1 MATNNNL
8 IKIEKRVPGTLVLEF
23 HDFQNYQNKLR
34 IAIEH
39 NQEFRLVPLNLVLGM
54 FLIPTTLGAYRN
66 GMFTMPQA
74 DKEKVFAAAAEQGL
88 YLGTDGDK
96 APEKQPAVMYSELE
110 IRDALKTSKIK
121 VVNDIIAKGSKAQ
134 KQYLVTI
141 AREEVANLKQKTI
154 EIIEGGLGISLQEGV
169 E

>member
-1 MATNNNL
+1 MADNNL

-54 FLIPTTLGAYRN
+54 FLIPMTLAAYRN
-66 GMFTMPQA
+66 GMFTMPQT

-88 YLGTDGDK
+88 YLSQDGGK
-96 APEKQPAVMYSELE
+96 APDKQPAVMFSESE
-110 IRDALKTSKIK
+110 IRDAIK
-121 VVNDIIAKGSKAQ
+121 NGKMKVITDIIAKGSKAQ

-141 AREEVANLKQKTI
+141 AREEIANLKQKTI
-154 EIIEGGLGISLQEGV
+154 ETIEGGLGISLQEGV

>member
-1 MATNNNL
+1 MANDL
-8 IKIEKRVPGTLVLEF
+8 IKIEKRVPGTLVLQF

-34 IAIEH
+34 IGIEH

-54 FLIPTTLGAYRN
+54 FLIPTTLMAYRN

-96 APEKQPAVMYSELE
+96 APEKQPAVMYGELE

-134 KQYLVTI
+134 KQYLVTV
-141 AREEVANLKQKTI
+141 AREEVGNLKQKTI

>member
-1 MATNNNL
+1 MADL

-23 HDFQNYQNKLR
+23 HDFQNFQNKLR
-34 IAIEH
+34 ITIEH
-39 NQEFRLVPLNLVLGM
+39 NQEFRLVPMNLVLGM
-54 FLIPTTLGAYRN
+54 FLIPQTLGAYRS
-66 GMFTMPQA
+66 GMFTMPQK

-88 YLGTDGDK
+88 YLSQDGGS
-96 APEKQPAVMYSELE
+96 APDKQPEVMFSDAQ
-110 IRDALKTSKIK
+110 IREALRTGKIK
-121 VVNDIIAKGSKAQ
+121 VVNDIIAKGNSAQ

-141 AREEVANLKQKTI
+141 AREEIGNLKQKTI

>member
-1 MATNNNL
+1 MADL

-23 HDFQNYQNKLR
+23 HDFQNFQNKLR
-34 IAIEH
+34 ITIEH
-39 NQEFRLVPLNLVLGM
+39 NQEFRLVPMNLVLGM
-54 FLIPTTLGAYRN
+54 FLIPQTLGAYRS
-66 GMFTMPQA
+66 GMFTMPQK

-88 YLGTDGDK
+88 YLSQDGGG
-96 APEKQPAVMYSELE
+96 APEKQPEVMFSDAQ
-110 IRDALKTSKIK
+110 IRDALRTGKIK
-121 VVNDIIAKGSKAQ
+121 VVNDIIAKGNSAQ

-141 AREEVANLKQKTI
+141 AREEIGNLKQKTI

>member
-1 MATNNNL
+1 MAENNL

-54 FLIPTTLGAYRN
+54 FLIPTTLAAYRN
-66 GMFTMPQA
+66 GMFTMPQS

-88 YLGTDGDK
+88 YLSQDGGK
-96 APEKQPAVMYSELE
+96 APDKQPAVMYSEAE
-110 IRDALKTSKIK
+110 IRDAIKTGKMK
-121 VVNDIIAKGSKAQ
+121 VINDIIAKGNKAQ

-141 AREEVANLKQKTI
+141 AREEIGNLKQKTI

>member
-1 MATNNNL
+1 MADNNL
-8 IKIEKRVPGTLVLEF
+8 IKIEKRVPGTVVLEF
-23 HDFQNYQNKLR
+23 HDFQNFQNKLR

-54 FLIPTTLGAYRN
+54 FLIPTTLAAYRN

-88 YLGTDGDK
+88 YLSQDGGK
-96 APEKQPAVMYSELE
+96 APDKQPAVMYSEAE
-110 IRDALKTSKIK
+110 IRDAIKTGKMK
-121 VVNDIIAKGSKAQ
+121 VVNDIIAKGNRAQ

-141 AREEVANLKQKTI
+141 AREEIGNLKQKTI

>member
-1 MATNNNL
+1 MATNNL

-34 IAIEH
+34 IAIDH

-54 FLIPTTLGAYRN
+54 FLIPTTLMAYRN

-96 APEKQPAVMYSELE
+96 APEKQPAVMYGELE

-141 AREEVANLKQKTI
+141 AREEVGNLKQKTI

>member
-1 MATNNNL
+1 
-8 IKIEKRVPGTLVLEF
+8 
-23 HDFQNYQNKLR
+23 
-34 IAIEH
+34 
-39 NQEFRLVPLNLVLGM
+39 
-54 FLIPTTLGAYRN
+54 
-66 GMFTMPQA
+66 MPQA

-88 YLGTDGDK
+88 YLSQDGEK
-96 APEKQPAVMYSELE
+96 VPEKQPVIMFSEAE
-110 IRDALKTSKIK
+110 IRDALKTGKIK

-141 AREEVANLKQKTI
+141 AREEVGNLKQKTI

>member
-1 MATNNNL
+1 MAENNL
-8 IKIEKRVPGTLVLEF
+8 IKIEKHVPGTLVLEF

-54 FLIPTTLGAYRN
+54 FLIPTTLAAYRN
-66 GMFTMPQA
+66 GMFTMPQS

-88 YLGTDGDK
+88 YLSQDGGK
-96 APEKQPAVMYSELE
+96 APDKQPAVMYSEAE
-110 IRDALKTSKIK
+110 IRDAIKTGKMK
-121 VVNDIIAKGSKAQ
+121 VINDIIAKGNKAQ

-141 AREEVANLKQKTI
+141 AREEIGNLKQKTI

>member
-1 MATNNNL
+1 MATNNL
-8 IKIEKRVPGTLVLEF
+8 IKIEKRVPGTLILEF
-23 HDFQNYQNKLR
+23 HDFQNFQNKLR
-34 IAIEH
+34 IVIEY
-39 NQEFRLVPLNLVLGM
+39 NQTSRLVPLSLVLGM
-54 FLIPTTLGAYRN
+54 FLIPKTLSAYKQ
-66 GMFTMPQA
+66 GMFTMPKA

-88 YLGTDGDK
+88 YLSAGGDA
-96 APEKQPAVMYSELE
+96 APEKQPTVMYSEAE
-110 IRDALKTSKIK
+110 IRDALKTGKIK

-141 AREEVANLKQKTI
+141 GRQEIGNLKQKTI

>member
-1 MATNNNL
+1 MANEL
-8 IKIEKRVPGTLVLEF
+8 IKIEKRVPGTLVLQF

-34 IAIEH
+34 IAIDY
-39 NQEFRLVPLNLVLGM
+39 NQEFRLVPMNLVLGM
-54 FLIPTTLGAYRN
+54 FLIPETLMAYKN
-66 GMFTMPQA
+66 GMFTMPQT

-88 YLGTDGDK
+88 YLGPDGGK
-96 APEKQPAVMYSELE
+96 APEKQPAIMFSEAE
-110 IRDALKTSKIK
+110 IRDALKTGKMK

-141 AREEVANLKQKTI
+141 AREEVGNLKQKTI

>member
-1 MATNNNL
+1 MADNNL

-54 FLIPTTLGAYRN
+54 FLIPMTLAAYRN

-88 YLGTDGDK
+88 YLSQDGGK
-96 APEKQPAVMYSELE
+96 APDKQPAVMYSEAE
-110 IRDALKTSKIK
+110 IRDAIKTGKMK
-121 VVNDIIAKGSKAQ
+121 VVNDIIAKGNKAQ

-141 AREEVANLKQKTI
+141 AREEIANLKQKTI

>member
-1 MATNNNL
+1 MADL

-54 FLIPTTLGAYRN
+54 FLIPTTLAAYRN
-66 GMFTMPQA
+66 GMFTMPQN

-88 YLGTDGDK
+88 YLSQDGGK
-96 APEKQPAVMYSELE
+96 APDKQPAVMFSESE
-110 IRDALKTSKIK
+110 IRDAIK
-121 VVNDIIAKGSKAQ
+121 NGKMKVITDIIAKGSKAQ

-141 AREEVANLKQKTI
+141 AREEIANLKQKTI
-154 EIIEGGLGISLQEGV
+154 ETIEGGLGISLQEGV

>member
-1 MATNNNL
+1 MANDL

-23 HDFQNYQNKLR
+23 HDFQNYQNKLD
-34 IAIEH
+34 ITINY
-39 NQEFRLVPLNLVLGM
+39 NQQFRLVPLNLVLGM
-54 FLIPTTLGAYRN
+54 FLIPTTLAAYRN
-66 GMFTMPQA
+66 GVFTMPQA

-88 YLGTDGDK
+88 YLSADGGK
-96 APEKQPAVMYSELE
+96 APEKQPAVMYSDVE
-110 IRDALKTSKIK
+110 IRDALKTGKMK

-141 AREEVANLKQKTI
+141 AREEIVNLKQKTI

>member
-1 MATNNNL
+1 MADNNL

-34 IAIEH
+34 VAIEH

-54 FLIPTTLGAYRN
+54 FLIPMTLAAYRN

-88 YLGTDGDK
+88 YLSQDGGK
-96 APEKQPAVMYSELE
+96 APDKQPVVMYSETE
-110 IRDALKTSKIK
+110 IRDAIKTGKMK
-121 VVNDIIAKGSKAQ
+121 VINDIISPKGSKAQ

-141 AREEVANLKQKTI
+141 AREEIANLKQKTI

>member
-1 MATNNNL
+1 MANNNL

-23 HDFQNYQNKLR
+23 HDFQNSQNKLR

-39 NQEFRLVPLNLVLGM
+39 NQDFRLVPINLVLGM
-54 FLIPTTLGAYRN
+54 FLIPSTLGAYKS

-88 YLGTDGDK
+88 YLSQDGEK
-96 APEKQPAVMYSELE
+96 VPEKQPAIMFSEAE
-110 IRDALKTSKIK
+110 IRDALKTGKMK
-121 VVNDIIAKGSKAQ
+121 VINDIIAKGSKAQ

-141 AREEVANLKQKTI
+141 AREEVGNLKQKTI

>member
-1 MATNNNL
+1 MAINNNL
-8 IKIEKRVPGTLVLEF
+8 VKIEKRVPGTLVLEF

-54 FLIPTTLGAYRN
+54 FLIPTTLAAYRN

-121 VVNDIIAKGSKAQ
+121 VVNDIIAKGNKAQ

-141 AREEVANLKQKTI
+141 AREEVGNLKQKTI

>member
-8 IKIEKRVPGTLVLEF
+8 VKIEKRVPGTLVLEF

-54 FLIPTTLGAYRN
+54 FLIPTTLAAYRN

-141 AREEVANLKQKTI
+141 AREEVGNLKQKTI

>member
-1 MATNNNL
+1 MANNNL

-39 NQEFRLVPLNLVLGM
+39 NQDFRLVPINLVLGM
-54 FLIPTTLGAYRN
+54 FLIPSTLGAYQN

-74 DKEKVFAAAAEQGL
+74 DKEKVFAAAVEQGL
-88 YLGTDGDK
+88 YLGMDGDK
-96 APEKQPAVMYSELE
+96 APEKQPAIMFSEAE
-110 IRDALKTSKIK
+110 IRDALKTGK
-121 VVNDIIAKGSKAQ
+121 VKVINDIIAKGSKSQ
-134 KQYLVTI
+134 KQYLTTV
-141 AREEVANLKQKTI
+141 AREEIGNLKQKTI

>member
-1 MATNNNL
+1 MANDL
-8 IKIEKRVPGTLVLEF
+8 VKIEKRVPGTLILQF

-34 IAIEH
+34 IAIDY
-39 NQEFRLVPLNLVLGM
+39 NQQFRLVPLNLVLGM
-54 FLIPTTLGAYRN
+54 FLIPETLMAYRN
-66 GMFTMPQA
+66 GMFTMPQS

-88 YLGTDGDK
+88 YLGEDGGK

-110 IRDALKTSKIK
+110 IREALKTGKIK
-121 VVNDIIAKGSKAQ
+121 VVNDIIGKGSKAQ
-134 KQYLVTI
+134 KQYLVTV
-141 AREEVANLKQKTI
+141 AREEIGNLKQKTI